1 MVYIENGHK
10 VINSILNNDDTTML
24 QNAILSTFS
33 EEDLAALFKYM
44 ELFTENEQMFLE
56 AILDD
61 EIRTADTKEKI
72 NKLFDKIEDT
82 IKPMAQY

>member
-1 MVYIENGHK
+1 
-10 VINSILNNDDTTML
+10 
-24 QNAILSTFS
+24 
-33 EEDLAALFKYM
+33 
-44 ELFTENEQMFLE
+44 MFLE